1 MPLPKA
7 KQLTLSTEAANR
19 LKLTI
24 ENDFS
29 KDSADLKG
37 RNEKMKRYARLARAA
52 SDVQG
57 IPQEERSNFS
67 IPLILWQIL
76 AKLAKEL
83 DVLLGE
89 ESEISVTPIGES
101 DVKRAKKVKKWM
113 NWRIKV
119 SLKLF
124 KKLYPYLLQKSI
136 MGTSI
141 GFVPW
146 VTKKRLVKKFVSN
159 QVEGFEEQIVDGLP
173 AQVPFKRPE
182 VVEVIEEVIDF
193 DGPDL
198 VVEDL
203 EDWVVPST
211 AKDIES
217 ADHFIRIVRLDIDE
231 ILDMSDSGKLDAGLV
246 KANIDSLRRIS
257 ENTFQATE
265 LNNDV
270 FQEKKE
276 QQGVP
281 EVPQGRETRVTFYNW
296 FGKFRTDDKD
306 KLARSEE
313 VIAFY
318 QPELKKVLGVS
329 LLVESF
335 PDGRRPFIKSD
346 AIMNVNQFWGTGLCE
361 LLEPIS
367 NEMDA
372 LHTLAVSAA
381 EGAVGTVVFASPTAG
396 INWDK
401 VRIEPNTVIFTPNPQ
416 DIKVVPLGQINMG
429 PYIQLM
435 QELTSFAERLTA
447 LNDPQL
453 GRQLSQPNAPRTLGQ
468 QQLLQAES
476 NVRLLL
482 DIRLERENLREL
494 LKRIWELD
502 KRFLPK
508 PVFFRVTEEDP
519 GDVMTEEEMQGS
531 YDFDIG
537 PITALSNR
545 QQKSEELMQLLAL
558 SGQVGIPQVTMALF
572 KRQVQKAGFHDV
584 AALIP
589 DASEQKQSEDPAKEN
604 IRLLQGEDVDP
615 NPQDNHSRHIAV
627 HQDLAD
633 RLQSD
638 EAQALLKQN
647 PGVLGRIAGHIDEH
661 KQAVKRG
668 GLGQGGF
675 NVQQQQAQQPQLG
688 LGGQQQQQPGQQS
701 AGDPASQL
709 SGLLNAGGGNLG

>member
-1 MPLPKA
+1 
-7 KQLTLSTEAANR
+7 
-19 LKLTI
+19 
-24 ENDFS
+24 
-29 KDSADLKG
+29 
-37 RNEKMKRYARLARAA
+37 MKRYSRLARAA
-52 SDVQG
+52 SDVHG

-67 IPLILWQIL
+67 IPLILWQLL

-146 VTKKRLVKKFVSN
+146 VTRKRQVKKFVPEE
-159 QVEGFEEQIVDGLP
+159 VPGFEEQIVDGLP
-173 AQVPFKRPE
+173 AQVPFTRTE
-182 VVEVIEEVIDF
+182 VQEVIEEVIDY

-203 EDWVVPST
+203 EDWVVPAT
-211 AKDIES
+211 AKDIDN

-231 ILDMSDSGKLDAGLV
+231 ILDMSDSGKLDDKLI
-246 KANIDSLRRIS
+246 KDNIDNLRRIS
-257 ENTFQATE
+257 EHTFQATE
-265 LNNDV
+265 LNSDV

-296 FGKFRTDDKD
+296 FGKFRIDEKGTND
-306 KLARSEE
+306 LERSQD
-313 VIAFY
+313 VVAFY

-346 AIMNVNQFWGTGLCE
+346 AIMNVNQFWGSGLCE

-367 NEMDA
+367 TEMDA

-381 EGAVGTVVFASPTAG
+381 EGAVGTVIFASPSAG

-401 VRIEPNTVIFTPNPQ
+401 IKIEPNTVIFTPNPQ

-429 PYIQLM
+429 PYITLM

-502 KRFLPK
+502 KRFLEK

-519 GDVMTEEEMQGS
+519 GDTMTEEDMQGS

-537 PITALSNR
+537 PLTALSNR
-545 QQKSEELMQLLAL
+545 QQKTRELMQGLAL
-558 SGQVGIPQVTMALF
+558 SGQVGIQQVTMALF
-572 KRQVQKAGFHDV
+572 KRFLEKIGFPDV

-589 DASEQKQSEDPAKEN
+589 DASEMKQSEDPAKEN

-627 HQDLAD
+627 HQDLMD

-638 EAQALLKQN
+638 EAQALLRQN

-661 KQAVKRG
+661 KQVVKRG
-668 GLGQGGF
+668 GLGAGGLTPQT
-675 NVQQQQAQQPQLG
+675 QQQPQQAQLGQGQQLG
-688 LGGQQQQQPGQQS
+688 GALEQQPGQQS
-701 AGDPASQL
+701 PVDPASQL
-709 SGLLNAGGGNLG
+709 SSILNTGGANLG